1 MGIPVLIYGKSGCG
15 KSTSL
20 RNFGEDE
27 VFMIK
32 VVNKPNPFRKQ
43 FKYCK
48 ATDDIELIKTG
59 LLKMPCKAAVVDD
72 AGYLMTNLYMNVKTA
87 NSFDKYDKIA
97 NVMWTLVNYV
107 ISELPAD
114 VIVYVIMHEDID
126 DMGNCKPLTLGK
138 LLDNKVNLPG
148 MFTIALHAQKNGK
161 NYVFRTQTDGLD
173 VAKSPLEMFDAEE
186 IPNDLKEVDTTI
198 RNYYGF
204 KAGKEKKS

>member
-27 VFMIK
+27 VLICK
-32 VVNKPNPFRKQ
+32 IINKPNPFRKQ
-43 FKYCK
+43 FKY
-48 ATDDIELIKTG
+48 TLVSDDIELIENQ
-59 LLKMPCKAAVVDD
+59 LSKMPLKAAVVDD

-87 NSFDKYDKIA
+87 NSFDKYDNIA

-114 VIVYVIMHEDID
+114 VIVYVIMHEDVD

-173 VAKSPLEMFDAEE
+173 VAKSPLEMFEAEE

-204 KAGKEKKS
+204 ETEKGTKS